1 MSINPTTRQHN
12 NEHVDDDDDE
22 TDRRTDRRFEAVTTR
37 QQQQTNTT
45 PPNEARKIHTARQ
58 PAACVRVCVM
68 FLLYARVDTF
78 TCSLVH
84 VVFKLSFIPL
94 LLFYRI
100 SCILGPRTER
110 ASDMVTF

>member
-12 NEHVDDDDDE
+12 NEHDDDDDDE
-22 TDRRTDRRFEAVTTR
+22 TDRRTDGRFEAVTTR

-58 PAACVRVCVM
+58 PLACALGVM

-78 TCSLVH
+78 TCSLTSSCCIQVGGLELVR
-84 VVFKLSFIPL
+84 VV
-94 LLFYRI
+94 R
-100 SCILGPRTER
+100 
-110 ASDMVTF
+110 